1 MSRAENRRLKKYG
14 NVNGLQPTK
23 TLDDF
28 VAIYGIA
35 FILGMDSEYIPKE
48 TILKVVEKA
57 WETADCMRTGHVGIN
72 DMREMC
78 KDICGIDFVANK
90 FKNVPHVSEDGTIIG
105 GY

>member
-1 MSRAENRRLKKYG
+1 MGRAENRRLKKYG

-35 FILGMDSEYIPKE
+35 FILGMDSEDIPKE

-57 WETADCMRTGHVGIN
+57 WETAECMKTGHVSIN

-78 KDICGIDFVANK
+78 KDICGVDFVANK
-90 FKNVPHVSEDGTIIG
+90 FKNVPRVAEDGTIIG